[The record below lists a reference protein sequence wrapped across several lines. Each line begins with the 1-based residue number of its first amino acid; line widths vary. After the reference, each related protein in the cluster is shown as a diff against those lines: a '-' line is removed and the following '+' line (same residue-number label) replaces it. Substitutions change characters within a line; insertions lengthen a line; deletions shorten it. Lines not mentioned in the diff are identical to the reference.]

1 MSKNILAIGAH
12 SDDVEFGCY
21 GTLIKHKHRG
31 DNITIVIMSKGDV
44 KHSVS
49 KKILRSES
57 ESISESI
64 QSAKL
69 FGFKL
74 IQFDYTDT
82 KIPFTVDTISDLER
96 IIVNSNIDTIYTH
109 WGGDTHQDHINT
121 LNSSIAAARMIN
133 NVLCYEQ
140 IPIPRVSINY
150 PVANYY
156 VDISDVMNKKIEACL
171 CHKSQVDKY
180 LDSGLDMIEGL
191 SILAKYRG
199 NQIGVKY
206 AEAFDLLKMVS

>member
-44 KHSVS
+44 KHPVS